1 MKNPLLIVILF
12 LLVGCHTPS
21 FIIRPD
27 YAYGGQFAIAKKL
40 NDLHQN
46 LNDGDLPLIGH
57 HAALLVGV
65 KAKVDS
71 TPFDLETVIGPSIFV
86 PEHTTNKDFISIEV
100 GWRALIRGLGI
111 SPFIEA
117 RVGAGYTVGEKWI
130 GEGTRHMYSVTGT
143 IGLSTKITDHFRLET
158 GYRFHHLSNGSLLFG
173 SPQPNYGYNS
183 DMIVVGLSYDF

>member
-1 MKNPLLIVILF
+1 MKLPILAILI

-46 LNDGDLPLIGH
+46 STDGNLPLTGH
-57 HAALLVGV
+57 HTTLLVGF
-65 KAKVDS
+65 KSKVDS

-86 PEHTTNKDFISIEV
+86 PERTTNKDFISIEI
-100 GWRALIRGLGI
+100 GWRVLIRTLGI
-111 SPFIEA
+111 SPFLEA
-117 RVGAGYTVGEKWI
+117 RVGAGYTVGGRWI
-130 GEGTRHMYSVTGT
+130 GEGTQYMYSVAGT
-143 IGLSTKITDHFRLET
+143 IGLSTKIADNFKLET
-158 GYRFHHLSNGSLLFG
+158 GYRFHHLSNGSVIFR
-173 SPQPNYGYNS
+173 SPQPNSGYNS